1 MGKKDYTSNEE
12 KDTRGVYRAKEIKI
26 NRPRIVHL
34 QVPPILYN
42 SFLGESK
49 KNKTSSS
56 FFSLLTPERN
66 EIGEN
71 KKNGGTKYCFGDD

>member
-34 QVPPILYN
+34 
-42 SFLGESK
+42 
-49 KNKTSSS
+49 
-56 FFSLLTPERN
+56 
-66 EIGEN
+66 
-71 KKNGGTKYCFGDD
+71 